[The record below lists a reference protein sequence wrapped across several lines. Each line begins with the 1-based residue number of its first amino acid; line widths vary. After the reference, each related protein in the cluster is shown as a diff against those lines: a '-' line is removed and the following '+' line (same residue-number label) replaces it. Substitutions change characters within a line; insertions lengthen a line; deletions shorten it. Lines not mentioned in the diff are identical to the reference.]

1 MGNSI
6 TLHTLLPEIEIKTGE
21 QDQIFNLEPRTCNVI
36 FNDSWQKMLII
47 DLGLPKLKQET

>member
-6 TLHTLLPEIEIKTGE
+6 TLHTLLPEIEIETGE

>member
-21 QDQIFNLEPRTCNVI
+21 QDQIFNLEPRTCNDI